1 MPTHLHPLSDAKNV
15 EIHVVK
21 YNEDQTNV
29 VTNRAGLP
37 HYLQGLAA
45 GKGRFVN
52 EAISQCNQLA
62 ETLNDSLPGF

>member
-1 MPTHLHPLSDAKNV
+1 
-15 EIHVVK
+15 VK

-29 VTNRAGLP
+29 ATNRAGLP